1 MALNTNIA
9 LGVQTPQFESPMKL
23 ALAANQLREAQMKA
37 QEYEAVAEERNRLR
51 ALNPADPDYENQ
63 LMRVSPTQGIAYR
76 KGQREAENAKAS
88 RQKTEVETFAAKRGI
103 LSSMMRD
110 LSNRPDDENIKSHFR
125 DVQESPLFSD
135 QEKADL
141 AARTERLLAVPFAER
156 GPYMASQGASVSEL
170 RPQAV
175 APGSSLVQ
183 NGKVVYTAPES
194 TDAEIKRYE
203 YAKGQG
209 YKGSLFDFKREMA
222 MAGRTPAQAPAP
234 SITQVVDPTNPNQMI
249 TVDAR
254 RYQGGSVGSPGV
266 IGVGGKE
273 PGAAQRINK
282 AEEGKTQLS
291 DDLANL
297 RGAFDRLNE
306 MRAIPSTQ
314 RSAASNV
321 LASTQSSGV
330 GQMMGRATGTEAQ
343 VERDV
348 INSAKQRLVTSIKN
362 ATGMSAQQLNSNMEL
377 QSMLR
382 SLSDVSLGYE
392 ASMRIIDDIE
402 NAYVKGGGA
411 LPKRG
416 DAKPAA
422 PAASNVVVTPD
433 GQSHTFP
440 TPAAAAQFKKAA
452 GIP

>member
-23 ALAANQLREAQMKA
+23 ALVANQLRESQMKA
-37 QEYEAVAEERNRLR
+37 QEYEAAAQERNALR
-51 ALNPADPDYENQ
+51 QLNPADTDYANQ

-76 KGQREAENAKAS
+76 KSLEEAKSAEATRLKS
-88 RQKTEVETFAAKRGI
+88 KTETFAAKRGI
-103 LSSMMRD
+103 VSSMMRD
-110 LSNRPDDENIKSHFR
+110 LSARPDDENIKSHFR
-125 DVQESPLFSD
+125 DVMESDLFTD

-141 AARTERLLAVPFAER
+141 TTRTERLLAIPFEER
-156 GPYMASQGASVSEL
+156 KPFLASQGGTVADL

-175 APGSSLVQ
+175 APGGSLVQ
-183 NGKVVYTAPES
+183 GGKVVYTAPEA
-194 TDAEIKRYE
+194 TDPEVKRYE
-203 YAKGQG
+203 YAKDKQG
-209 YKGSLFDFKREMA
+209 YKGTLFDFKREMA

-234 SITQVVDPTNPNQMI
+234 TITQVVDPSNPNQMI

-254 RYQGGSVGSPGV
+254 RYQGGGVGSPGV

-273 PGAAQRINK
+273 PGAALRTNK
-282 AEEGKTQLS
+282 AEEGKTQLT

-297 RGAFDRLNE
+297 RASFDRLNE

-314 RSAASNV
+314 RSAASNIA
-321 LASTQSSGV
+321 ASTQSSGV
-330 GQMMGRATGTEAQ
+330 GQMLGRTTGTEAQ

-377 QSMLR
+377 QAMLR

-392 ASMRIIDDIE
+392 ASLRIIDDIE
-402 NAYVKGGGA
+402 NTYVKGDGK
-411 LPKRG
+411 LPKR
-416 DAKPAA
+416 DDKKPAA
-422 PAASNVVVTPD
+422 GANVVVTPD
-433 GQSHTFP
+433 GQTHTFP